1 MAIQASID
9 AGVPINV
16 IGDGNLA
23 ESLMV
28 QYGKS
33 DSVKFLGYLNNPWA
47 CISPESIVVVPSE
60 YEGDGI
66 VVLEAIQNGNPIL
79 LRDIA
84 DLRRF
89 NLNDENYFKN
99 QNQLTVKLKEY
110 RENPSLFTIPN
121 SEQDRILAN
130 RDIRA
135 IEKQW
140 SVLIDELFEGE
151 R

>member
-1 MAIQASID
+1 
-9 AGVPINV
+9 
-16 IGDGNLA
+16 
-23 ESLMV
+23 
-28 QYGKS
+28 
-33 DSVKFLGYLNNPWA
+33 
-47 CISPESIVVVPSE
+47 VVPSE